1 MSTFEEAI
9 ETVLEHEGGLSDNP
23 NDPGG
28 VTNYGISLRWALKA
42 QGESRELKLLLD
54 MDGDGDVDR
63 DDIRYMTEENAKDLY
78 RHQWWDKF
86 GYGELLF
93 QNVAT
98 KVFDTAVNV
107 GARQAHKF
115 LQRAGQAAGVALV
128 DDGVLGPNTLRAIN
142 DSVPEIRAGIL
153 PALRSEQAGFYRALI
168 MRNNALLGRGIDV
181 PDFSVFQKGW
191 LRRAYA

>member
-9 ETVLEHEGGLSDNP
+9 DTVLEHEGGLSDNP

-28 VTNYGISLRWALKA
+28 LTNYGISLRWALKA
-42 QGESRELKLLLD
+42 QGEGPELKLLLD

-86 GYGELLF
+86 EYDRLLY
-93 QNVAT
+93 QGVAT
-98 KVFDTAVNV
+98 KVFDTAINV

-115 LQRAGQAAGVALV
+115 LQRAVQAMGVTLV
-128 DDGVLGPNTLRAIN
+128 DDGMFGPQTLRSVN
-142 DSVPEIRAGIL
+142 DADPIGLVPAM
-153 PALRSEQAGFYRALI
+153 RSEQAGFYRALI
-168 MRNNALLGRGIDV
+168 MRNNALIKRGLDV